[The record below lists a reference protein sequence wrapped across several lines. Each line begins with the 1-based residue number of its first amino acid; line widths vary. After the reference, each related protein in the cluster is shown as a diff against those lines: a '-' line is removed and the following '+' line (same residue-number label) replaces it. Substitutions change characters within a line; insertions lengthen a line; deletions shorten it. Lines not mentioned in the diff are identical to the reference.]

1 MKLYVKTAEQPMFP
15 WTRDTHMDGVSVS
28 EADAA
33 NGSPKQGDMIA
44 QNPKDFRD
52 MWLVAEKFFLENYIE
67 KAGKQDPAVPH
78 PRPFEFPPNSPR
90 LRRDDRMTTPSF
102 PGDIKRNQRPTTD
115 APIHHPP
122 YTVTWCGTGV
132 PRNPMTGCKDD

>member
-1 MKLYVKTAEQPMFP
+1 MKATIDLEIQPFEVP
-15 WTRDTHMDGVSVS
+15 FTVRIIPPEPCEGTTGTLKI
-28 EADAA
+28 E
-33 NGSPKQGDMIA
+33 DMTVETLA
-44 QNPKDFRD
+44 RLCDQFRD
-52 MWLVAEKFFLENYIE
+52 SVFE